1 MTRIRFALFFLLLWP
16 AAPAAAADA
25 DAGALAAKCHELFA
39 LTDFDTAVQP
49 GVIVAATD
57 DVPAHCSVKG
67 VIDRSIR
74 FQVSLPIDGWQGRFM
89 YHAPGGLA
97 GVLGD
102 TTSLLADGFAM
113 ATTDTGH
120 EGENDPAF
128 VRDDK
133 AFLNFAFR
141 ANHLATI
148 VAKGIIAAF
157 YGKEAEHAYLWGCSN
172 GGRAA
177 LVEALR
183 YPEDYDGIIAGAPAL
198 GWGEEMLPWGL
209 AAARR
214 QAEHPLT
221 LESLELLNAASD
233 AACDLLDGVED
244 DVIGD
249 PRQCTVEKL
258 NLEGLLCEQ
267 GQSSGCLTAGQIET
281 ARFTYNGVV
290 DESGQVLSP
299 GVYPGAEAAG
309 DWKLWVV
316 GEPAFMP
323 QAANELM
330 GGIIA
335 DVLHDQPGFQL
346 DQFDV
351 VGDRQTLF
359 RATIAVD
366 VPPPDFTNYRQ
377 RGGKLILYNGWQ
389 DMPCRADA
397 LTDYWAQAARMN
409 GEEALNDF
417 ARLYMVPGMLHCTAG
432 PGAWAA
438 DYVQAIVDWVEEE
451 QAPGALVGQH
461 PGIVD
466 WFEAMAAS
474 AGATVGWN
482 DAVRKAGAAKGGGE
496 GITRP
501 ICPYPQ
507 YAKYNG
513 TGNPDIAESFACVQD

>member
-1 MTRIRFALFFLLLWP
+1 MTNVRSVLLIILVWLVQP
-16 AAPAAAADA
+16 
-25 DAGALAAKCHELFA
+25 AGAESGSLAAKCQHLFR
-39 LTDFDTAVQP
+39 LSDFDTAMQP
-49 GVIVAATD
+49 GVLVEAAD
-57 DVPAHCSVKG
+57 AIPAHCTVKG

-74 FQVSLPIDGWQGRFM
+74 FQVSMPLAGWQGRLM

-120 EGENDPAF
+120 EGANNATF
-128 VRDDK
+128 VQDDK

-141 ANHLATI
+141 ANHLTTR
-148 VAKGIIAAF
+148 VAKDIIAAF
-157 YGKEAEHAYLWGCSN
+157 YGREVEHSYLWGCSN
-172 GGRAA
+172 GGRGA

-214 QAEHPLT
+214 QAEHSLT
-221 LESLELLNAASD
+221 LESLELLNAASNR
-233 AACDLLDGVED
+233 ACDLLDGVAD

-249 PRQCTVEKL
+249 PRQCTVEVL
-258 NLEGLLCEQ
+258 NLEGLLCQQ
-267 GQSSGCLTAGQIET
+267 GPSSGCLTAGQIET
-281 ARFTYNGVV
+281 ARLVYEGIN

-309 DWKLWVV
+309 DWRLWMV
-316 GEPAFMP
+316 GEPSFLP
-323 QAANELM
+323 QTANELM
-330 GGIIA
+330 GSIIA

-351 VGDRQTLF
+351 VADRQALF

-366 VPPPDFTNYRQ
+366 VPAPDFSAFRR
-377 RGGKLILYNGWQ
+377 RGAKLIIYNGWQ
-389 DMPCRADA
+389 DVPCRAA
-397 LTDYWAQAARMN
+397 AMTDYWEEAERMN
-409 GEEALNDF
+409 GGADALAEF
-417 ARLYMVPGMLHCTAG
+417 ARLYMVPGMLHCVGG
-432 PGAWAA
+432 PGAWAT
-438 DYVQAIVDWVEEE
+438 DYVQAIVDWVEGDE
-451 QAPGALVGQH
+451 APGALVGVQ

-474 AGATVGWN
+474 ATATVNWY
-482 DAVRKAGAAKGGGE
+482 DAVLQAGAAKGFTA
-496 GITRP
+496 GISRP
-501 ICPYPQ
+501 ICPHPQ
-507 YAKYNG
+507 YAKYDG
-513 TGNPDIAESFACVQD
+513 TGDTDRADSFACVQD